1 MSQGSISGISQAQQT
16 FQQTQRIDGRDPAH
30 GTAVVKPAD
39 VVQLSSEARRSLEEM
54 LQAETVAEAYV
65 KHIAE
70 SMREAAPSD
79 TEQKFNNEEDAERRF
94 SSAMEK
100 FAVDLKWLV
109 DALGV
114 PPEEAR
120 KLEAAL
126 QFRSSIDYRQAR
138 PPVPDVLLR
147 AELDRT
153 SAAVFVNGLS
163 FAVGRDGIDSVAV
176 ERVAVIKVDPTLA
189 DQLADPQFPRLVV
202 VGESD
207 ATQND
212 VDASVAAFDG
222 NLTSRL
228 AAAPP
233 EQLHGMLVVRELA
246 GGQDGRRLRVDAV
259 SPI

>member
-1 MSQGSISGISQAQQT
+1 MSQGSISGVSQAQQT

-54 LQAETVAEAYV
+54 LKSETVAEAYV

-70 SMREAAPSD
+70 SMQEATPSD
-79 TEQKFNNEEDAERRF
+79 TEQKFSNADDAERRF
-94 SSAMEK
+94 ASSMEQ

-126 QFRSSIDYRQAR
+126 QFRSSLDYRQAR
-138 PPVPDVLLR
+138 PPVPDVLMR
-147 AELDRT
+147 ADLDRA

-163 FAVGRDGIDSVAV
+163 FSVGREGIDSVAV

-189 DQLADPQFPRLVV
+189 GQLADPQFPRLVV
-202 VGESD
+202 VGGTGE
-207 ATQND
+207 NENN
-212 VDASVAAFDG
+212 VKASVAAFDD

-246 GGQDGRRLRVDAV
+246 GTPENRRLRVDAV